1 MLWLSFPDRNL
12 LLGAA
17 GTVQFPAKM
26 PQKHQDR
33 TEDSEL
39 TDESQTEGMA
49 EFTPERWE
57 TAVEDAAE
65 IVALLLDRGQAILD
79 VFNDLRHERPMLV
92 SAAAAAVGGALIGTI
107 VAGRRLR
114 ERGRRPLGALAQAT
128 AVAQAAAE
136 RLAQQQPLRSRL
148 GVIRDGRPGPLP
160 QKRLVEGGRAAQQ
173 LLQLLPVVVA
183 VLKNPLVRTVLWRF
197 AVRSVRR

>member
-1 MLWLSFPDRNL
+1 ML
-12 LLGAA
+12 
-17 GTVQFPAKM
+17 
-26 PQKHQDR
+26 QKHEDR
-33 TEDSEL
+33 EEDSGL
-39 TDESQTEGMA
+39 TDESQTEGMT

-79 VFNDLRHERPMLV
+79 AFNELRRERPMLV

-114 ERGRRPLGALAQAT
+114 QRSRRPLGAVAQAT

-148 GVIRDGRPGPLP
+148 GVMREGRSGSRP
-160 QKRLVEGGRAAQQ
+160 QERLVEGGRAAQH